1 MSTPPTCGAPTLTP
15 GKDRQEA
22 MRTSWR
28 KLVAVIGIASL
39 LQACAFPSGTT
50 YAPGE
55 TGRVMRVEP
64 AQVVSSREVL
74 VSGLDDRQAA
84 GWGTVV
90 GATIAGSAAYGIT
103 RADNPA
109 GVAVTIIAAVVGGL
123 AGLAVEERRRTRR
136 GAEYVLRDEAGRTI
150 ALVQSLGAG
159 ETIFGPGTEVSLI
172 HGARGFVRVVPAQT

>member
-1 MSTPPTCGAPTLTP
+1 
-15 GKDRQEA
+15 

-28 KLVAVIGIASL
+28 KLVAVIGVAAL
-39 LQACAFPSGTT
+39 LQACAVPGGTV

-64 AQVVSSREVL
+64 AEVVSAREVT

-84 GWGTVV
+84 GWGTLV

-103 RADNPA
+103 GADNPA
-109 GVAVTIIAAVVGGL
+109 GVAVTIIATVVGGL

-136 GAEYVLRDEAGRTI
+136 GAEYILRDETGRTV
-150 ALVQSLGAG
+150 AVVQSLRAG
-159 ETIFGPGTEVSLI
+159 ETIYAPGTEVSLI
-172 HGARGFVRVVPAQT
+172 HGARGFVRVVPAQA

>member
-1 MSTPPTCGAPTLTP
+1 
-15 GKDRQEA
+15 

-28 KLVAVIGIASL
+28 KLVAVIGVAAL
-39 LQACAFPSGTT
+39 LQACAVPGGTV

-64 AQVVSSREVL
+64 AEVVSAREVT

-84 GWGTVV
+84 GWGTLV

-109 GVAVTIIAAVVGGL
+109 GVAVTIIATVVGGL

-136 GAEYVLRDEAGRTI
+136 GAEYILRDETGRTV
-150 ALVQSLGAG
+150 AVVQSLRAG
-159 ETIFGPGTEVSLI
+159 ETIYAPGTEVSLI